1 MPLHLRKVNGNYVTE
16 SYPMMSVLLWEIH
29 GKYLTESYP
38 NDAIIFEGNK
48 W

>member
-1 MPLHLRKVNGNYVTE
+1 MIIMREINGKYVTE

>member
-1 MPLHLRKVNGNYVTE
+1 MPLHLRKVNGKYVTE